1 MFNDP
6 HERHVL
12 VMKGAPER
20 VLDRCSTILIHG
32 TEVPLSKEWSK
43 AYQQAYDALGGLGER
58 VLGFADYILPAD
70 EFPKGFTFDP
80 ENENFPLNGLRFC
93 GLLSMIDPP
102 RPAVP
107 SAVRTC
113 RGAGIKV
120 IMVTGDHPV
129 TAKAI
134 AKAVGIISE
143 GIETVEDIAARKN
156 IPVDEVDP
164 K

>member
-1 MFNDP
+1 MKILTIHYMHVQVSVHEIFDDQQ
-6 HERHVL
+6 ERHVL

-32 TEVPLSKEWSK
+32 TEVPLSNEWSK

-70 EFPKGFTFDP
+70 DFPRGFSFDP
-80 ENENFPLNGLRFC
+80 ETGNFPLNGLRFC

-113 RGAGIKV
+113 RGAFS
-120 IMVTGDHPV
+120 TGW
-129 TAKAI
+129 AK
-134 AKAVGIISE
+134 SSRLP
-143 GIETVEDIAARKN
+143 DRRSRKL
-156 IPVDEVDP
+156 
-164 K
+164 